1 MNDYPDNE
9 LINMVSEKNEDASD
23 ILYKKYNFIVT
34 SILKKYSTKA
44 HLLGIDYA
52 ELKQEALVGFS
63 DALVN
68 FNQDK
73 DASLNTFITLCVD
86 RRVSNYVRK
95 MESNKEKMNKDN
107 ISLDMEIDEYNH
119 SLHEVIGSSNM
130 DPASII
136 ESDEVII
143 DFMKQAS
150 SLLSES
156 ENKVLELLL
165 EEYNYEDIAKTLN
178 IPIKSVYNKIARIR
192 AKLK

>member
-23 ILYKKYNFIVT
+23 ILYKKYNFIVS

-44 HLLGIDYA
+44 HILGIDYA

-68 FNQDK
+68 FDQEK

-95 MESNKEKMNKDN
+95 MESNKERMNKDN

-130 DPASII
+130 DPASIV
-136 ESDEVII
+136 ENDEVII
-143 DFMKQAS
+143 NFMKQAS

-165 EEYNYEDIAKTLN
+165 DEYNYEDIAKILN

>member
-9 LINMVSEKNEDASD
+9 LINMISENNEDARD

-95 MESNKEKMNKDN
+95 MESNKEKINKDN

-150 SLLSES
+150 SILSES

>member
-23 ILYKKYNFIVT
+23 ILYKKYNFIVS

-44 HLLGIDYA
+44 HILGIDYA

-68 FNQDK
+68 FDQEK

-95 MESNKEKMNKDN
+95 MESNKERMNKDN

-130 DPASII
+130 DPASIV
-136 ESDEVII
+136 ENDEVII
-143 DFMKQAS
+143 NFMKQAS

-165 EEYNYEDIAKTLN
+165 DEYNYEDIAKILN

-192 AKLK
+192 VKLK